1 MVGAE
6 VPLPGGSSVDDNA
19 DRSGYIAIGNGI
31 NSFPLSGGA
40 RGSYFYFFNTCH
52 YILRYPPCGE
62 GAPAAYFHFERFTA
76 QLEMGNF
83 FIKISRCCVV

>member
-19 DRSGYIAIGNGI
+19 DRSGYIAIGNGW
-31 NSFPLSGGA
+31 NKLFSSFW
-40 RGSYFYFFNTCH
+40 RGSRLLFLNFFNTCH

-62 GAPAAYFHFERFTA
+62 GAPASLLSFREIYSITRDREDFY
-76 QLEMGNF
+76 
-83 FIKISRCCVV
+83 